1 MDKIQIPKTIFG
13 EKVEGAIERALADA
27 EKKGGVVE
35 GSSGVLHASSD
46 AFFLTGNY
54 GREFLKEY
62 NGIVDNDYDGNS
74 VLKVLEWNDEKEVVT
89 GSNDYSVVLANMI
102 FIKRGENL
110 RTATPADLE
119 KILKNKTLVL
129 EDHYEDSALCW
140 RSNKD
145 PNIYLAKALY
155 ESYKNKGIIFKEG
168 TPYICPLFSL
178 SLKKDSN
185 SLKGISFEVFDDSC
199 YFEAPILNQPSQLKF
214 EDTDIDEDKGIPK
227 DVRKN
232 GTRTLYTR
240 NSQSFNPKNSGLCR
254 FYLGRGLGLVSDGGL
269 EGSVADGRVVAV
281 RAGGTPA

>member
-1 MDKIQIPKTIFG
+1 MNIKIPKTIFG

-74 VLKVLEWNDEKEVVT
+74 VLKVLEWNDKEEVVT

-119 KILKNKTLVL
+119 KILKNKTLSL
-129 EDHYEDSALCW
+129 KGHYEDSALCW
-140 RSNKD
+140 RSNED
-145 PNIYLAKALY
+145 PNSYLAKALY
-155 ESYKNKGIIFKEG
+155 ESYKNNGINFKEG

-178 SLKKDSN
+178 SLKGDNN
-185 SLKGISFEVFDDSC
+185 SPKGISFEVFDVNC
-199 YFEAPILNQPSQLKF
+199 WFEALILNQPSELNF
-214 EDTDIDEDKGIPK
+214 EDNDIDEDKGIPK
-227 DVRKN
+227 NVRKN

-240 NSQSFNPKNSGLCR
+240 NYQGYNPKNSGLCR
-254 FYLGRGLGLVSDGGL
+254 FHLNRNLDLNSDVAVL
-269 EGSVADGRVVAV
+269 EDSNAVGRVVVV